1 MAEQKTKE
9 YFSVKGMRVTNVRR
23 IPGTEVITF
32 SLNGNGLGLYN
43 LRIVTGG
50 ASGKF
55 IAAPSTKGKDGKY
68 YSQYAIYLSPEDEER
83 VMRAVIDKL
92 PSEEKPAGDTL

>member
-1 MAEQKTKE
+1 MADNKKE
-9 YFSVKGMRVTNVRR
+9 YLSIKGMKVSNVRR

-50 ASGKF
+50 AAGKF
-55 IAAPSTKGKDGKY
+55 ISPPSQKGKDGKY
-68 YSQYAIYLSPEDEER
+68 YNLYALYLSPEDEER
-83 VMRAVIDKL
+83 VMKAVIDKL
-92 PSEEKPAGDTL
+92 PADEAEDADTL